1 MNQLMG
7 RTAIVTGGT
16 GALGRAVTFELLT
29 RGANVMCTYLKDEEL
44 DASFALR
51 QSFGDRVVFGKA
63 DVARQPHVAKLVSKT
78 EETFSRID
86 ILVNVVGG
94 FTMGP
99 IGATGEDDWDAMMD
113 MNLKSAFLC
122 SKAVIPVMIMN
133 EWGRIINVGAR
144 PALKGSSRMSAYGA
158 SKAGVLNLT
167 QSMAEEL
174 REHGITVNAVI
185 PGTMDTPGNR
195 AGMPDADYS
204 KWVPT
209 SDVAKVVAFLSS
221 EEARSV
227 SGAFVPVF
235 GKS

>member
-1 MNQLMG
+1 MNQLAG
-7 RTAIVTGGT
+7 KTAIVTGGT

-29 RGANVMCTYLKDEEL
+29 RGANVMCTYLADEEL

-51 QSFGDRVVFGKA
+51 QSFGERVVFGKA
-63 DVARQPHVAKLVSKT
+63 DVTRQPHVAKLVSKT

-94 FTMGP
+94 FAMGP
-99 IGATGEDDWDAMMD
+99 IGATAEDDWDAMMSV
-113 MNLKSAFLC
+113 NLKSAFLC

-133 EWGRIINVGAR
+133 GWGRIINVGSR
-144 PALKGSSRMSAYGA
+144 PALKGSARMSAYGA

-174 REHGITVNAVI
+174 REHDITVNAVV
-185 PGTMDTPGNR
+185 PGTIDTPANR
-195 AGMPDADYS
+195 AAMPESDYS
-204 KWVPT
+204 KWVPP
-209 SDVAKVVAFLSS
+209 SDIAKVIAFLSS
-221 EEARSV
+221 EDARAV
-227 SGAFVPVF
+227 SGAFVPVH

>member
-1 MNQLMG
+1 MNQLAG

-29 RGANVMCTYLKDEEL
+29 RGANVMCTYLADEEL

-51 QSFGDRVVFGKA
+51 QSFGERVIFGKA
-63 DVARQPHVAKLVSKT
+63 DVTRQTHVAKLVSKT

-94 FTMGP
+94 FAMGP
-99 IGATGEDDWDAMMD
+99 IGATGEDDWDDMMSV
-113 MNLKSAFLC
+113 NLKSAFLC
-122 SKAVIPVMIMN
+122 SRAVIPMMIMN
-133 EWGRIINVGAR
+133 GWGRIVNVGSR
-144 PALKGSSRMSAYGA
+144 PALMGSARMSAYGA

-174 REHGITVNAVI
+174 REHDITVNAVV
-185 PGTMDTPGNR
+185 PGTIDTPANR
-195 AGMPDADYS
+195 AAMPEGDYS
-204 KWVPT
+204 KWVPP
-209 SDVAKVVAFLSS
+209 SDIAKVIAFLSS
-221 EEARSV
+221 EDARSV
-227 SGAFVPVF
+227 SGAFVPVH

>member
-1 MNQLMG
+1 MNQLTG

-29 RGANVMCTYLKDEEL
+29 RGANVMCTYLADEEL
-44 DASFALR
+44 NGSLSLR
-51 QSFGDRVVFGKA
+51 QSFGGRIVFGKA
-63 DVARQPHVAKLVSKT
+63 DVTHQSHVSKLVSKT

-94 FTMGP
+94 FAMGP
-99 IGATGEDDWDAMMD
+99 IGATGEDDWDAMMGI
-113 MNLKSAFLC
+113 NLKSAFLC
-122 SKAVIPVMIMN
+122 SRAVIPVMIMN
-133 EWGRIINVGAR
+133 GWGRIVNVGSR
-144 PALKGSSRMSAYGA
+144 PALKGSARMSAYGA

-174 REHGITVNAVI
+174 REHDITVNAVV

-195 AGMPDADYS
+195 SSMPEADYS
-204 KWVPT
+204 KWVPP
-209 SDVAKVVAFLSS
+209 SDVAKVIAFLSS

-227 SGAFVPVF
+227 NGAFVPVF

>member
-1 MNQLMG
+1 MNQLGG

-29 RGANVMCTYLKDEEL
+29 RGANVMCTYLTEEEL

-51 QSFGDRVVFGKA
+51 QSFGERVVFGKA
-63 DVARQPHVAKLVSKT
+63 DVTRQPHVAKLVSKT

-94 FTMGP
+94 FAMGP
-99 IGATGEDDWDAMMD
+99 IGATGEDDWDAMMSV
-113 MNLKSAFLC
+113 NLKSAFLC

-133 EWGRIINVGAR
+133 GWGRIVNVGSR
-144 PALKGSSRMSAYGA
+144 PALKGSARMSAYGA

-174 REHGITVNAVI
+174 REHDITVNAVV
-185 PGTMDTPGNR
+185 PGTIDTPANR
-195 AGMPDADYS
+195 AAMPESDYS
-204 KWVPT
+204 KWVPP
-209 SDVAKVVAFLSS
+209 SDIAKVIAFLSS
-221 EEARSV
+221 EDARAV
-227 SGAFVPVF
+227 SGAFVPVH